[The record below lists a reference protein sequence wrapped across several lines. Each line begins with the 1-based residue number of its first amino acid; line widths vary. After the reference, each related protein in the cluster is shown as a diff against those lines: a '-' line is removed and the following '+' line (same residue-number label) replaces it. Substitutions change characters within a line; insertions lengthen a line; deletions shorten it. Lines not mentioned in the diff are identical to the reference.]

1 MANTKSAAKRAR
13 QALKRRMR
21 NKMAK
26 SQIRTAMKKIRR
38 WVEENKVEEAKQFLP
53 EAVSLIQRK
62 ADKGIIHKNTA
73 SRYISRLTKLINKA
87 STNA

>member
-21 NKMAK
+21 NRMAK

-38 WVEENKVEEAKQFLP
+38 WVEENKIEEAKNFLP

-73 SRYISRLTKLINKA
+73 ARYVSKLTRLINKA

>member
-21 NKMAK
+21 NRMAK

-38 WVEENKVEEAKQFLP
+38 WVEENKVEEARNFLP

-62 ADKGIIHKNTA
+62 ADKGIIHKNA
-73 SRYISRLTKLINKA
+73 AARYVSKLTRLINKA
-87 STNA
+87 SSNA